1 MTGDAASRIAASSAV
16 HRPAPAT
23 AHESQ
28 AVASSEPNQQR
39 YDRTSIVLHWLVA
52 ALVAMLWIGA
62 ETLDWFPAGS
72 VRLDARSAHIL
83 LGTVLGMVGGVRFVW
98 RLSFGE
104 PPPPADAGVL
114 GLASRITHVG
124 LYALLAAMVLA
135 GMLLLWATGDS
146 AFNHFAIPVLDKAG
160 QALADQLQ
168 HIHGVIGWII
178 LATVGLHIAAALFHR
193 YVLHDDVLDRMLPRR
208 SVDRR

>member
-1 MTGDAASRIAASSAV
+1 MTADAAPKVAPVSAV
-16 HRPAPAT
+16 DRSGPHAQ
-23 AHESQ
+23 ESQ
-28 AVASSEPNQQR
+28 AVAPNEPNHQR
-39 YDRTSIVLHWLVA
+39 YDKTSIILHWLVA
-52 ALVAMLWIGA
+52 ALVAALWIGA

-72 VRLDARSAHIL
+72 TRLDARSAHIL

-104 PPPPADAGVL
+104 PPSPANAGAM
-114 GLASRITHVG
+114 GMASRITHAG

-146 AFNHFAIPVLDKAG
+146 AFNHFAMPVLDTAG
-160 QALADQLQ
+160 RAQADQLR

-178 LATVGLHIAAALFHR
+178 LATVGLHIAAVLFHR

-208 SVDRR
+208 SEDRC